1 MKKVILLVLVIMM
14 IVSAFAGCG
23 ASNNASASPSASES
37 TAESANES
45 AAPGEAS
52 SAAVKT
58 GLGSDISLAK
68 SASVSADKDA
78 LAEIDTAMAAVTLD
92 ADGKIINV
100 KIDMVQP
107 MVNFDAQGQLKSDTK
122 QEIKTK
128 VELGNAYGMAK
139 ASGIGKEWYE
149 QIAALEDWMVG
160 KTIDE
165 VMGMKMNEEGVST
178 EADLTSS
185 VTIHVT
191 SYLAAVQKA
200 VANAKDFGA
209 AVSGATKTGIGN
221 VTSIAKSAGATA
233 DADAVAQADI
243 IMAAVT
249 IDQDNKIVGV
259 VIDNGQVKVNFDAKG
274 MLITDAASK
283 PKTKVELGDEYG
295 MKKASSI
302 GKEWYE
308 QIAALG
314 QWMIGKTIDEVKAMK
329 TAQKDEA
336 HPAVPAE
343 ADLTSSVTISVQDYI
358 AAVEKAIA
366 TAD

>member
-1 MKKVILLVLVIMM
+1 MKKVLLLVLVLALVI
-14 IVSAFAGCG
+14 SAFAGCG
-23 ASNNASASPSASES
+23 SNNTTTSPAASATVSES
-37 TAESANES
+37 ATQSETA
-45 AAPGEAS
+45 AAGT
-52 SAAVKT
+52 VLT
-58 GLGSDISLAK
+58 GLGSDISIAK
-68 SASVSADKDA
+68 SASVSADADA
-78 LAEIDTAMAAVTLD
+78 LAEIDTAFAAVTLD
-92 ADGKIINV
+92 KDGKILNV

-107 MVNFDAQGQLKSDTK
+107 MVNFDAQGQLKSDTA

-149 QIAALEDWMVG
+149 QISALEDWMVG

-165 VMGMKMNEEGVST
+165 VMGMQLNEEGVST

-185 VTIHVT
+185 VTIHV
-191 SYLAAVQKA
+191 SPYLAAVQKA

-209 AVSGATKTGIGN
+209 TVSGATKTGIGN

-233 DADAVAQADI
+233 DAEAIAQADI

-249 IDQDNKIVGV
+249 VDQDSKIVGV
-259 VIDNGQVKVNFDAKG
+259 MIDNGQVKVNFDAKG
-274 MLITDAASK
+274 TLITDAASK

-295 MKKASSI
+295 MKTASSI

-308 QIAALG
+308 QITALG

-329 TAQKDEA
+329 TAPKDEE

-366 TAD
+366 SAD